1 MSTRMRKTRAVKTAE
16 RMCLVLLAVVAAPLL
31 AAAQFPPQ
39 PPPPAPPPSAAA
51 KPAAPKPVAPPKL
64 RPPKPGEVET
74 VPIKCWWKTDTTE
87 VRVGQRFML
96 TLTCGVIETKSLK
109 VVANTNALDPGA
121 VQLTPFDVAGGV
133 RRDDILSPPWHYF
146 QYEYQ
151 VRLLS
156 EGFFGQDVMIPSL
169 RVTYNIQSSTGGGAE
184 GRDLTYQM
192 PQLPMRIASLV
203 PKSATDIRDVSNDG
217 FDEIASRRFRA
228 SVASVTGAILVAF
241 AAVLLVIAAA
251 RALGRVRR
259 RRPVTHKPLAPV
271 TVFGAVLKGLAT
283 VKASVMRD
291 GWSPA
296 LVRRAQG
303 LVRLAAAIALGR
315 AVAQATTA
323 GHAVEREGQL
333 AVRQGWVR
341 RRRVIISAAATSA
354 TIDRALAEPGALVGR
369 VRASLEVLRNAM
381 QAFNTTAYGKPGELD
396 TIALDRALGDSVDAI
411 KQLRFRSL
419 LPFNGSQPAE
429 AAVGG
434 LASPSISG
442 DRA

>member
-1 MSTRMRKTRAVKTAE
+1 MRKPRAVKTAE
-16 RMCLVLLAVVAAPLL
+16 RICLVLLTMVAAPVL

-39 PPPPAPPPSAAA
+39 PPAPAPPPTQTA

-64 RPPKPGEVET
+64 RPAKPGEVET

-87 VRVGQRFML
+87 VRIGQRFML

-169 RVTYNIQSSTGGGAE
+169 RVTYNIQSSSDGGAE

-203 PKSATDIRDVSNDG
+203 PKSATDIRDVSNEG
-217 FDEIASRRFRA
+217 FDQIASRRFRA
-228 SVASVTGAILVAF
+228 SAASVTGAILVAF
-241 AAVLLVIAAA
+241 AAVLLVLAAA

-259 RRPVTHKPLAPV
+259 RRPVTNKPLAPV
-271 TVFGAVLKGLAT
+271 TVLGAVLRGLAT

-291 GWSPA
+291 GWSPT

-303 LVRLAAAIALGR
+303 LVRLAAAITLGR

-323 GHAVEREGQL
+323 THVVEREGQL

-341 RRRVIISAAATSA
+341 RRRVIVSAATTSA
-354 TIDRALAEPGALVGR
+354 TIDRALAEPGGPTGR
-369 VRASLEVLRNAM
+369 VRAALETLRSAM
-381 QAFNTTAYGKPGELD
+381 QVFNTTAYGKPGELD
-396 TIALDRALGDSVDAI
+396 TIALDRALGESVDAI
-411 KQLRFRSL
+411 KQLRLRSL

-429 AAVGG
+429 AAVTG

>member
-1 MSTRMRKTRAVKTAE
+1 MRKTWAVKTAE
-16 RMCLVLLAVVAAPLL
+16 RACLLLVAVIAAPLV

-39 PPPPAPPPSAAA
+39 PPPPAPPKAQTA

-64 RPPKPGEVET
+64 RPPKPGEVEM
-74 VPIKCWWKTDTTE
+74 VPIKCWWKTGTTE

-109 VVANTNALDPGA
+109 VIANTNALDPGA

-203 PKSATDIRDVSNDG
+203 PKSATDIRDVSNEG
-217 FDEIASRRFRA
+217 FDAIASRRFRA
-228 SVASVTGAILVAF
+228 SVASVTGGILVAF

-259 RRPVTHKPLAPV
+259 RRPVTNKPLAPV
-271 TVFGAVLKGLAT
+271 TVFGAVLRGLAT

-303 LVRLAAAIALGR
+303 LVRLAAAITLGR
-315 AVAQATTA
+315 AVAQTTTA
-323 GHAVEREGQL
+323 GHAAERDGQL

-341 RRRVIISAAATSA
+341 RRRAIVSAATTSI
-354 TIDRALAEPGALVGR
+354 TIDRALAEPGGPIGR

-381 QAFNTTAYGKPGELD
+381 QIFNTAAYGKPGELD
-396 TIALDRALGDSVDAI
+396 TIALDRALGESLDAI

-419 LPFNGSQPAE
+419 LPFTGTQSPD
-429 AAVGG
+429 AAVAG
-434 LASPSISG
+434 LASPSITG